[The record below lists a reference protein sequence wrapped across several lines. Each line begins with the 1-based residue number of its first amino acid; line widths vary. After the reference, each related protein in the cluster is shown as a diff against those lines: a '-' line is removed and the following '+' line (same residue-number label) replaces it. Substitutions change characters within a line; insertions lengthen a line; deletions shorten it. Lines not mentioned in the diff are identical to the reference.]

1 MQMGKRDL
9 AMSVLKNLNGKT
21 LVLTKIE
28 DPNNEEQDQ
37 VDEAYASS
45 YTDMLIRQIIAF
57 ETAKEM
63 NMWARKATSFD
74 DLEVSIKTNKVF
86 RYI

>member
-1 MQMGKRDL
+1 
-9 AMSVLKNLNGKT
+9 MSVLKNLNGNT

-28 DPNNEEQDQ
+28 EPNNEEQDQ

-45 YTDMLIRQIIAF
+45 YTDMLIREIIAF

-74 DLEVSIKTNKVF
+74 DLEVTVKTNKVF
-86 RYI
+86 RDI

>member
-1 MQMGKRDL
+1 
-9 AMSVLKNLNGKT
+9 MSALKSLNGKT

-28 DPNNEEQDQ
+28 EPNNEEQDQ

-45 YTDMLIRQIIAF
+45 YTDMLIREIVAF

-74 DLEVSIKTNKVF
+74 DLEVTVKTNKVF
-86 RYI
+86 RDI

>member
-1 MQMGKRDL
+1 
-9 AMSVLKNLNGKT
+9 MSVLKNLNGKT

-28 DPNNEEQDQ
+28 ESNNEEQDQ
-37 VDEAYASS
+37 VDEAYTSS
-45 YTDMLIRQIIAF
+45 YTDMLIREIIAF

-74 DLEVSIKTNKVF
+74 DLEVTVKTNKVF
-86 RYI
+86 RDI

>member
-1 MQMGKRDL
+1 MGRRDL
-9 AMSVLKNLNGKT
+9 VMSVLKNLNGKT

-28 DPNNEEQDQ
+28 EPNNEEQDQ

-45 YTDMLIRQIIAF
+45 YTDMLIREIIAF

-74 DLEVSIKTNKVF
+74 DLEVSVKTNKVF
-86 RYI
+86 RDI

>member
-1 MQMGKRDL
+1 
-9 AMSVLKNLNGKT
+9 MSVLKNLNGNT

-28 DPNNEEQDQ
+28 EPNSEEQDQ

-45 YTDMLIRQIIAF
+45 YTDMLIREIIAF

>member
-1 MQMGKRDL
+1 M
-9 AMSVLKNLNGKT
+9 NGKT

-28 DPNNEEQDQ
+28 EPNNEEQDQ

-45 YTDMLIRQIIAF
+45 YTDMLIREIVAF

-74 DLEVSIKTNKVF
+74 DLEVTVKTNKVF
-86 RYI
+86 RDI

>member
-1 MQMGKRDL
+1 M
-9 AMSVLKNLNGKT
+9 NGKT

-28 DPNNEEQDQ
+28 EPNNEEQDQ

-45 YTDMLIRQIIAF
+45 YTDMLIREIVAF

-74 DLEVSIKTNKVF
+74 NLEVSVKTNKVF
-86 RYI
+86 RDI

>member
-1 MQMGKRDL
+1 
-9 AMSVLKNLNGKT
+9 MSVLKNLNGKT

>member
-1 MQMGKRDL
+1 M
-9 AMSVLKNLNGKT
+9 NGKT

-28 DPNNEEQDQ
+28 EPNNEEQDQ

-45 YTDMLIRQIIAF
+45 YTDMLIREIIAF

-74 DLEVSIKTNKVF
+74 DLEVTVKTNKVF
-86 RYI
+86 RDI

>member
-1 MQMGKRDL
+1 
-9 AMSVLKNLNGKT
+9 MSVLKSLNGKT

-28 DPNNEEQDQ
+28 EPNNEEQDQ

-45 YTDMLIRQIIAF
+45 YTDMLIREIVAF

-74 DLEVSIKTNKVF
+74 DLEVTVKTNKVF
-86 RYI
+86 RDI

>member
-1 MQMGKRDL
+1 
-9 AMSVLKNLNGKT
+9 MSASKSLNGKT

-28 DPNNEEQDQ
+28 EPNNEEQDQ

-45 YTDMLIRQIIAF
+45 YTDMLIREIVAF

-74 DLEVSIKTNKVF
+74 NLEVSVKTNKVF
-86 RYI
+86 RDI

>member
-1 MQMGKRDL
+1 
-9 AMSVLKNLNGKT
+9 MSALKSLNGKT
-21 LVLTKIE
+21 LVLTKIK
-28 DPNNEEQDQ
+28 DSNNEEQDQ

-45 YTDMLIRQIIAF
+45 YTDMLIREIVAF

-74 DLEVSIKTNKVF
+74 DLEVTVKTNKVF
-86 RYI
+86 RDI

>member
-1 MQMGKRDL
+1 MG
-9 AMSVLKNLNGKT
+9 VLKNLNGKT

-28 DPNNEEQDQ
+28 EPNNEEQDQ

-45 YTDMLIRQIIAF
+45 YTDMLIREIIAF

-74 DLEVSIKTNKVF
+74 DLEVTVKINKVF
-86 RYI
+86 RDI

>member
-1 MQMGKRDL
+1 MGRRDL
-9 AMSVLKNLNGKT
+9 VMSVLKNLNGKT

-28 DPNNEEQDQ
+28 EPHTEEQDQ

-45 YTDMLIRQIIAF
+45 YTDMLIREIIAF

-63 NMWARKATSFD
+63 NMRARKATSFD
-74 DLEVSIKTNKVF
+74 DLEVTVKTNKVF
-86 RYI
+86 RDI

>member
-1 MQMGKRDL
+1 MGRRDL
-9 AMSVLKNLNGKT
+9 ALSVLKSLNGKT

-28 DPNNEEQDQ
+28 ESNNEEQDQ

-45 YTDMLIRQIIAF
+45 YTDMLIREIVAF

-63 NMWARKATSFD
+63 NMRARKDTSFN
-74 DLEVSIKTNKVF
+74 DLEVTVKTNKVF
-86 RYI
+86 RDI

>member
-1 MQMGKRDL
+1 
-9 AMSVLKNLNGKT
+9 MSALKSLNGKT

-28 DPNNEEQDQ
+28 EPNDEEQDR

-45 YTDMLIRQIIAF
+45 YTDMLIREIVAF
-57 ETAKEM
+57 ETSKEM

-74 DLEVSIKTNKVF
+74 DLEVTVKTNKVF
-86 RYI
+86 RDI

>member
-1 MQMGKRDL
+1 M
-9 AMSVLKNLNGKT
+9 NGKT

-28 DPNNEEQDQ
+28 ESNNEEQDQ

-45 YTDMLIRQIIAF
+45 YTDMLIREIIAF

-63 NMWARKATSFD
+63 NMWAKATSFD
-74 DLEVSIKTNKVF
+74 DLEVTVKTNKVF
-86 RYI
+86 RDI